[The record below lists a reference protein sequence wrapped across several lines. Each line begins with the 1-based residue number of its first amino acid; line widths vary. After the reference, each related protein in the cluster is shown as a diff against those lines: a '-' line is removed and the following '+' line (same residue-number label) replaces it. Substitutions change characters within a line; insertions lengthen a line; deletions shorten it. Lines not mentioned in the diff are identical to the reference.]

1 QRVQCSRIAV
11 TVRRGTQYVERL
23 QQVLDVMCDLGAGLM
38 QRVHVRLFPEGPLP
52 QLRDVELREQLPEE
66 VEMPHQRRA
75 GTHLAVEMNAEL
87 IAFVVDAVIGL
98 RAEVAGG
105 DRRFP
110 TASHDPRQPGQILA
124 GAVEKA
130 LRIRLR
136 TRQRRKKAQP
146 LFERQTDG
154 KQIAREK

>member
-1 QRVQCSRIAV
+1 MQSLELLPPDIRLNQTRAVGLGPLQFFDRALQALRNGGQVTANQRVQCSRIAV

-75 GTHLAVEMNAEL
+75 GTHLAVERSE
-87 IAFVVDAVIGL
+87 
-98 RAEVAGG
+98 E
-105 DRRFP
+105 RR
-110 TASHDPRQPGQILA
+110 
-124 GAVEKA
+124 V
-130 LRIRLR
+130 
-136 TRQRRKKAQP
+136 
-146 LFERQTDG
+146 
-154 KQIAREK
+154 